1 MGKINVAWHEAHK
14 MPDNPSEQQRAE
26 WHYSHALNCACR
38 KVTPSIQALLDSHG
52 YKLPAEAPGL
62 AGGVQCQAGSGEK
75 AGQVAR

>member
-38 KVTPSIQALLDSHG
+38 KITPSIQALLDSHG

-62 AGGVQCQAGSGEK
+62 AGRVQRQAGSGEK